1 MGTSNPPPPD
11 RESPSATPKP
21 AEPAACGRVVSP
33 GEYERFLAVFTLA
46 QGRLQSY
53 IRSLVHDRAAADD
66 VFQTT
71 ALELWQKFSAGAEI
85 NDFTAWSL
93 GVARHKVLHYW
104 RSKRRDR
111 LVLSD
116 DVLTTLADVS
126 LEVIEEADDRHD
138 ALLACVEALPDRQ
151 RQLMTLFYGEQWPAE
166 AIAAQ
171 WNRSVHTVYKA
182 LKLLRKTLQT
192 CIEARIAP
200 AGPAQL

>member
-1 MGTSNPPPPD
+1 MGSNGPPPHD
-11 RESPSATPKP
+11 CDAVAT
-21 AEPAACGRVVSP
+21 P

-71 ALELWQKFSAGAEI
+71 ALELWQKFSAGTEI

-111 LVLSD
+111 HVFSD
-116 DVLTTLADVS
+116 DVLSSLADAS
-126 LEVIEEADDRHD
+126 
-138 ALLACVEALPDRQ
+138 LACVESLPDRQ
-151 RQLMTLFYGEQWPAE
+151 RQLVSLFYGEQWPAE

-171 WNRSVHTVYKA
+171 WNRSVHAVYKA
-182 LKLLRKTLQT
+182 LKLLRKTLLT
-192 CIEARIAP
+192 CIEARLAP
-200 AGPAQL
+200 AGPSQT

>member
-1 MGTSNPPPPD
+1 MMGSNGPPPHD
-11 RESPSATPKP
+11 RDAV
-21 AEPAACGRVVSP
+21 AAP

-53 IRSLVHDRAAADD
+53 IRSLVHDRTAADD

-71 ALELWQKFSAGAEI
+71 ALELWQKFSAGTEI

-111 LVLSD
+111 HVFSDAVLSS
-116 DVLTTLADVS
+116 LADAS
-126 LEVIEEADDRHD
+126 LDVIKEADDRHD
-138 ALLACVEALPDRQ
+138 ALLACVESLPDRQ
-151 RQLMTLFYGEQWPAE
+151 RQLVSLFYGEQWPAE

-171 WNRSVHTVYKA
+171 WNRSVHAVYKA
-182 LKLLRKTLQT
+182 LKLLRKTLLT
-192 CIEARIAP
+192 CIEARLAP
-200 AGPAQL
+200 AGPSQT